1 MEKLRELL
9 EQCLGQNFVHMI
21 ISNPRKLDAARKID
35 VRPYEERG
43 SILFQ
48 FSEYRNNQVFHQNR
62 TKEEALEQIL
72 KLLAGMYRQMEFRTA
87 QKQYTVLVSKK
98 GKVTIKSRLQKHP
111 VKIELTHNRKKQYIL
126 PENEPV
132 PFLVELGVQTA
143 EGKIRDKKYKKFRQ
157 INRFLEFIRDVLP
170 ELPKDREITIVD
182 FGCGKSYLTFAM
194 YYFLKIQRG
203 YQVRMIGLD
212 LKSDVIRHCNELAQK
227 FGYEELTFLEGDISS
242 FEGVEEVDMVVTLH
256 ACDTATDFALD
267 KAVRWGAGVILS
279 VPCCQHEVN
288 RQIQSELLQ
297 PVLKYG
303 LIKERMS
310 ALLTD
315 AVRANLLEQQG
326 YAVQILEFIEM
337 EHTPKNLL
345 IRAVKTEKKHGN
357 DRRCYTM
364 CKEFGICTTLEDL
377 WKREE

>member
-87 QKQYTVLVSKK
+87 QKQY
-98 GKVTIKSRLQKHP
+98 
-111 VKIELTHNRKKQYIL
+111 IL

-132 PFLVELGVQTA
+132 PFLVELGVQTG

-170 ELPKDREITIVD
+170 ELPNNREITIVD

-377 WKREE
+377 WKWEE

>member
-21 ISNPRKLDAARKID
+21 ISNPRKLDEARKID

-111 VKIELTHNRKKQYIL
+111 VKIELI
-126 PENEPV
+126 
-132 PFLVELGVQTA
+132 
-143 EGKIRDKKYKKFRQ
+143 
-157 INRFLEFIRDVLP
+157 
-170 ELPKDREITIVD
+170 
-182 FGCGKSYLTFAM
+182 
-194 YYFLKIQRG
+194 
-203 YQVRMIGLD
+203 
-212 LKSDVIRHCNELAQK
+212 
-227 FGYEELTFLEGDISS
+227 
-242 FEGVEEVDMVVTLH
+242 
-256 ACDTATDFALD
+256 
-267 KAVRWGAGVILS
+267 
-279 VPCCQHEVN
+279 
-288 RQIQSELLQ
+288 
-297 PVLKYG
+297 
-303 LIKERMS
+303 
-310 ALLTD
+310 
-315 AVRANLLEQQG
+315 
-326 YAVQILEFIEM
+326 
-337 EHTPKNLL
+337 L